1 MDKNQKFSVY
11 IAESENCLRDWMD
24 ETTSVMSFH
33 GLTFDEAVFLC
44 QICRKQKSPHDAMMK
59 IEAEE

>member
-1 MDKNQKFSVY
+1 MDENQRFSVY

-33 GLTFDEAVFLC
+33 GLTWNEALFLC
-44 QICRKQKSPHDAMMK
+44 RLCENQESPHDAMMK
-59 IEAEE
+59 IETAN

>member
-1 MDKNQKFSVY
+1 MDENQRFSVY

-33 GLTFDEAVFLC
+33 GLTWDEAAFLC
-44 QICRKQKSPHDAMMK
+44 RICENQQEPHDAMMK
-59 IEAEE
+59 IENE